1 MEDGFEE
8 FSDDDTLSLAPVKIK
23 LLFSEFVP
31 RFSRSQQMISAS
43 GENDSVL
50 LEELL
55 PAPQDPNV
63 VDEYGNTPLHHAAEN
78 GHDKPVQLL
87 LEANAEKDAGRHT
100 DGLTNT
106 LAFGKWECSCGHCAP
121 AD

>member
-63 VDEYGNTPLHHAAEN
+63 VDECGNTPLHHAAPGMSN
-78 GHDKPVQLL
+78 
-87 LEANAEKDAGRHT
+87 
-100 DGLTNT
+100 
-106 LAFGKWECSCGHCAP
+106 LAVRQVLRSHRTVE
-121 AD
+121 